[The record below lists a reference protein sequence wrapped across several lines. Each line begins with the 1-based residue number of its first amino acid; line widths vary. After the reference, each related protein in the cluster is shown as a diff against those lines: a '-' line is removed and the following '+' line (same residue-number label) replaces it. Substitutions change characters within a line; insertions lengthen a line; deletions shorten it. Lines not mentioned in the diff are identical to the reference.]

1 MLLITGVILL
11 TGFFVETASA
21 LIILT
26 PVFLPLVTSMGIDL
40 IHFGLIIV
48 VGLAIGM
55 VTPPVAI
62 NLYVAS
68 SITGLPIERISK
80 AILPYLAVLL
90 VALAL
95 VVYLPMIAAGM

>member
-1 MLLITGVILL
+1 
-11 TGFFVETASA
+11 
-21 LIILT
+21 
-26 PVFLPLVTSMGIDL
+26 MGIDL

-68 SITGLPIERISK
+68 SITGLPIERISR

-90 VALAL
+90 GALAL
-95 VVYLPMIAAGM
+95 VVYLPMIVAGM